1 MFTKAIVRTPGRSLT
16 SGLTAAN
23 LGTPDYQ
30 KALEQHRQ
38 YVAALERCGLD
49 VLILE
54 ADEAFPD
61 STFVEDVAIVT
72 ARCAIITR
80 PAAASRRGETAAIL
94 PVLENFYSYIEKIQP
109 PGTLDGGDVMQVDQH
124 FYIGLS
130 SRTNRA
136 GADQLI
142 AILKRYAMT
151 GSVVP
156 VKEFLHLKT
165 GVTQVA
171 EKTLLAGG
179 DFIANPVFSNFRII
193 PLSEEA
199 NGGANCILINN
210 KLLVPAGFPE
220 ALSQLRNQGTEI
232 VEVDISEYAKLDGGL
247 TCLSLR
253 F

>member
-30 KALEQHRQ
+30 KALEQHRL
-38 YVAALERCGLD
+38 YVAALEGCGLN

-61 STFVEDVAIVT
+61 STFVEDVAVVT
-72 ARCAIITR
+72 PRCAIITR
-80 PAAASRRGETAAIL
+80 PAAASRRGETASIL
-94 PVLENFYSYIEKIQP
+94 PILEELYSYIEKIQP
-109 PGTLDGGDVMQVDQH
+109 PGTLDGGDVMHVDQH

-136 GADQLI
+136 GAAQLI
-142 AILKRYAMT
+142 EILQRYGMT

-171 EKTLLAGG
+171 ENTLLAAGE
-179 DFIANPVFSNFRII
+179 FISNPVFSNFKII
-193 PLSEEA
+193 PVSEEA
-199 NGGANCILINN
+199 NGGANCVRIND
-210 KLLVPAGFPE
+210 KLLVAAGFPE
-220 ALSQLRNQGTEI
+220 VISQLSDQGGDV

>member
-1 MFTKAIVRTPGRSLT
+1 MFTKAIVRTPGRSLS
-16 SGLTAAN
+16 SGLTSAN
-23 LGTPDYQ
+23 LGSLDYQ
-30 KALEQHRQ
+30 KALEQHHQ

-72 ARCAIITR
+72 AKCAIITR
-80 PAAASRRGETAAIL
+80 PAAASRRGETVSIL
-94 PVLENFYSYIEKIQP
+94 PVLEDFYSYIEKLQP

-136 GADQLI
+136 GAEQLI
-142 AILKRYAMT
+142 EILQRYGMT
-151 GSVVP
+151 GSTVP
-156 VKEFLHLKT
+156 VTEGLHLKT
-165 GVTQVA
+165 GLTHVA
-171 EKTLLAGG
+171 ENTLLAAGE
-179 DFIANPVFSNFRII
+179 FIDNPTFSGFKI
-193 PLSEEA
+193 LSVPQQPSGA
-199 NGGANCILINN
+199 ANCIRING
-210 KLLVPAGFPE
+210 KLLLPAGFPE
-220 ALSQLRNQGTEI
+220 VRRQLIDQGAELI
-232 VEVDISEYAKLDGGL
+232 EVDISEYAKLDGGL